1 MIVKKLE
8 EHMIKDCVDLF
19 ISTFSKEP
27 WNDVYESRDQVI
39 SFFKHHFYNNYFL
52 GYVAI
57 IDGKIQGLSIGM
69 RKPWIK
75 GLEYYIDEFC
85 INHSLQ
91 SKGIGSEFLKE
102 IEIDIKKEGING
114 IILNTEREFPS
125 YKFYKKNGFEYFGDL
140 AIMGKELT

>member
-91 SKGIGSEFLKE
+91 RKGIGSEFLKE

-125 YKFYKKNGFEYFGDL
+125 YKFYKKNGFEDFGDL

>member
-8 EHMIKDCVDLF
+8 EYMIKDCVDLF

-39 SFFKHHFYNNYFL
+39 SFFKHHIYNNYFL

-91 SKGIGSEFLKE
+91 NKGIGSEFLKE
-102 IEIDIKKEGING
+102 IEIDIIKEGING
-114 IILNTEREFPS
+114 IILNTDREFPS
-125 YKFYKKNGFEYFGDL
+125 YKFYKKNGFEDFGYL